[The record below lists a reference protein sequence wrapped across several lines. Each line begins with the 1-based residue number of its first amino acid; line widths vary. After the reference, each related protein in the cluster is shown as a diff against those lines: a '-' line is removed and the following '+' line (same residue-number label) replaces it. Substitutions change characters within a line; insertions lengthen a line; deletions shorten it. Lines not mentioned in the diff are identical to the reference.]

1 MLTYLGTFAAV
12 TALVLGVCFLDGD
25 FSEGGLF
32 AEMVKRVTRPKLRRT
47 APIPAR
53 IVQNPS

>member
-1 MLTYLGTFAAV
+1 MLTYLGSFAAV

-25 FSEGGLF
+25 FNEGGLF
-32 AEMVKRVTRPKLRRT
+32 AEMAKRVTGPKLRRT

-53 IVQNPS
+53 VVQNPS